1 MLDDQGSPALD
12 GYGDRRRAG
21 ASGSDLRAYLTTI
34 WRRKWVMLPFL
45 VLTPLIAHLSASG
58 GGPSYSASAQV
69 LLNRQSQS
77 LAGLGDPAI
86 YDPTR
91 YTQTQT
97 DIARLPIIAQHV
109 VAAAHLPWDAGTFLG
124 QSSVSAD
131 PTQVDL
137 MTFSVKVAQPALA
150 TRLANLYAEQYI
162 AYRQTL
168 DTKALREASDSL
180 QRQIAAL
187 RREGRLTSDLFNQ
200 LFQRQQQLETA
211 ETLAKSNALLVR
223 KAEGAGAVI
232 SSSRRTTL
240 LAAAIG
246 IILALG
252 AAFLLELFD
261 TRIRTPEELA
271 EETGLSLL
279 GRLPKP
285 GRLVRAGSGLVML
298 EEPTSAE
305 AELIRM
311 LRAIIELNARRRR
324 LQSIMVTSAFEAEGK
339 STTAANLAI
348 ALARSGRKV
357 VLIDLDL
364 RRPTLHS
371 FFDLQGRAGLTD
383 VVFDHASIEDAVVP
397 ITLTAGRGH
406 LIATTSAAPAASN
419 GNGPAGRLEV
429 IGSGGHVAVPID
441 SLVASDFDSVLEPLR
456 ERAELIVV
464 DGPPLLLSGDALAVS
479 SKVDALL
486 VVAKL
491 KAIRRAQAAE
501 LRRVLAASP
510 ALKLGLVATGSKP
523 IKRGY
528 GYYGTQ
534 PVHEFESQRQP
545 ESRRQPVA

>member
-1 MLDDQGSPALD
+1 MLDDQGPPTRES
-12 GYGDRRRAG
+12 YGDRRRLA
-21 ASGSDLRAYLTTI
+21 ASGGDLRSYLTTI

-45 VLTPLIAHLSASG
+45 VLTPLIAHLSSSG
-58 GGPSYSASAQV
+58 SAPSYSASSQV

-77 LAGLGDPAI
+77 LAGLGDPAVW
-86 YDPTR
+86 DPTR

-97 DIARLPIIAQHV
+97 DIARLPIIGEHV

-124 QSSVSAD
+124 HSSVSAD

-137 MTFSVKVAQPALA
+137 MTFSVTVGQPALA
-150 TRLANLYAEQYI
+150 TRLANLYAKKYI
-162 AYRQTL
+162 AYRQAL
-168 DTKALREASDSL
+168 DTKALREATTSL
-180 QRQIAAL
+180 QKQIEGL
-187 RREGRLTSDLFNQ
+187 RREGRLTTDLFST
-200 LFQRQQQLETA
+200 LFQREQQLETA
-211 ETLAKSNALLVR
+211 QTLARSNALLVR
-223 KAEGAGAVI
+223 EAQGAGVVTP
-232 SSSRRTTL
+232 SSRRTTL

-252 AAFLLELFD
+252 AAFIVELFD
-261 TRIRTPEELA
+261 TRIRTPEELG

-279 GRLPKP
+279 GRLPRP

-311 LRAIIELNARRRR
+311 LRAMIELNARRRR

-348 ALARSGRKV
+348 ALARSGRRV
-357 VLIDLDL
+357 ILVDLDL
-364 RRPTLHS
+364 RRPTLHT
-371 FFDLQGRAGLTD
+371 FFDLQGRVGLTD
-383 VVFDHASIEDAVVP
+383 VVFEHVSIDDAVVP
-397 ITLTAGRGH
+397 ITLTAGHGH
-406 LIATTSAAPAASN
+406 LIATTSAAHAASN
-419 GNGPAGRLEV
+419 GNGAGGLLEV
-429 IGSGGHVAVPID
+429 IGAGAHVSDPID
-441 SLVASDFDSVLEPLR
+441 SLVAADFDSVLDPLR
-456 ERAELIVV
+456 NRAELIVV

-491 KAIRRAQAAE
+491 KAISRPQAAE

-523 IKRGY
+523 VRRGY
-528 GYYGTQ
+528 GYYGT
-534 PVHEFESQRQP
+534 PPTHDLETLRPREP
-545 ESRRQPVA
+545 RRQPVA